1 MQRLAV
7 QGAKIDARDV
17 IAGKSKDLKENSEE
31 EWSVIDLKDDKSL
44 MNKENLNSKGKSSHG
59 SALKQIKGAASVF
72 GFVSSNKHEKSIFDS
87 PPLHKQQSE
96 GKTIL
101 MEESEPPKPAKESG
115 GGSSKRK
122 PFRTL
127 FHKEQR
133 EGNGG
138 GSEVEQRGGK
148 SVKKQWGFDGLKK
161 WKRNELDDDETAPLP
176 LNQRSDSEAFL
187 ASSQSFTRAVGDGPD
202 TKLIKKKL
210 HSDGSPSDFFIDKV
224 FFFILPLCFNL
235 A

>member
-1 MQRLAV
+1 M
-7 QGAKIDARDV
+7 

-59 SALKQIKGAASVF
+59 SALKHINGAASVS

-87 PPLHKQQSE
+87 PPLHKQQTE

-101 MEESEPPKPAKESG
+101 TEESVPPKPAKESG

-122 PFRTL
+122 PFKAL

-133 EGNGG
+133 
-138 GSEVEQRGGK
+138 GK
-148 SVKKQWGFDGLKK
+148 LVKKQ
-161 WKRNELDDDETAPLP
+161 
-176 LNQRSDSEAFL
+176 
-187 ASSQSFTRAVGDGPD
+187 
-202 TKLIKKKL
+202 
-210 HSDGSPSDFFIDKV
+210 
-224 FFFILPLCFNL
+224 
-235 A
+235 